1 MEREDRKAVQHRIGA
16 VLVILALILALAS
29 LGLLIY
35 YATLP
40 PPPGPHCGY
49 GGGGLA
55 QLEATETLVGYRFTI
70 HFADKIVPLDCFK
83 VVVIKDGTLLFPGLP
98 TNVTEGDMGVIQ
110 GGESL
115 NFTDS
120 DGNGRLTRGDYF
132 TLERL
137 DPDTFY
143 ELVLIWAANDN
154 KISSEAVQTP

>member
-1 MEREDRKAVQHRIGA
+1 MQREHKRAVRHRIGA
-16 VLVILALILALAS
+16 VLVILALVLALAS

-35 YATLP
+35 LVTLP

-49 GGGGLA
+49 GSTIADFEGM
-55 QLEATETLVGYRFTI
+55 ETLGGYEFSIRFVAEI
-70 HFADKIVPLDCFK
+70 KPLDCFK
-83 VVVIKDGTLLFPGLP
+83 VVVIKDGTPLFLGLP

-115 NFTDS
+115 IFTDS
-120 DGNGRLTRGDYF
+120 DGDGRLTRGDYF

-137 DPDTFY
+137 DSGTLY